1 MDVVILFL
9 TGKFLRKQIFMG
21 RLLTAAVIGG
31 VWACVSVGMRWAHV
45 VLRIMLWWMDWLI
58 IPICMVRVTYPDRQ
72 FRELLRGYL
81 YLFLAAILL
90 GGVIHVIWENTQLG
104 YFWKVWMAGS
114 DIEAISV
121 WLLALAMLGGTVVI
135 ELGHRYQIASS
146 QREQIQEVVLYT
158 QYRQWSVKALWD
170 SGNQLYDPCSGKAIH
185 IVEVKE
191 IKQLLD
197 DEAYEYVMGYMEQGV
212 TVADSWDRSSKDSSE
227 KLSDNSLVMHAEPQ
241 AATLSALPQVRLI
254 PCRSLGSAHSLLPV
268 ISITKIRLADG
279 SILVKP
285 LIGLS
290 SISLS
295 EDGSYGML
303 LHSQTD
309 EMRRN
314 Q

>member
-1 MDVVILFL
+1 MTYVCYIDVLFLVNWMMDVVILFL
-9 TGKFLRKQIFMG
+9 TGKFLRRQISLG
-21 RLLTAAVIGG
+21 RLVTAAALGG
-31 VWACVSVGMRWAHV
+31 AWACVSAGMRWAHV

-90 GGVIHVIWENTQLG
+90 GGVIHVLWENTQLG
-104 YFWKVWMAGS
+104 YFWQVWMAGS
-114 DIEAISV
+114 DAEAISV
-121 WLLALAMLGGTVVI
+121 WLLALAMLGGTVAI
-135 ELGHRYQIASS
+135 ELGHRYQMVSS
-146 QREQIQEVVLYT
+146 RREQIQEVVLYT
-158 QYRQWSVKALWD
+158 QDRQWPVKALWD
-170 SGNQLYDPCSGKAIH
+170 SGNQLYDPCSGKAVH
-185 IVEVKE
+185 IVEIKE

-197 DEAYEYVMGYMEQGV
+197 DEAYQYVMGYMEQCV
-212 TVADSWDRSSKDSSE
+212 TVADSWDKSSKE
-227 KLSDNSLVMHAEPQ
+227 PWNELSD
-241 AATLSALPQVRLI
+241 LPQIRLI